1 MTSEKPQTI
10 NVLTQFSSALLGRIS
25 SGEISPAQVDDYRE
39 FLDEVQ
45 NKFMT
50 HPIITDNEYCQWFE
64 RGNMSLDHVRHFVVQ
79 FSVFSNLF
87 LIAQLKKMINS
98 QTLEAMRASKEILAN
113 EIGAIFRK
121 PGNGARS
128 SSARTLSDDDMELS
142 GDPELVNTEGTVDG
156 GTFKFKAA
164 HFEWLLR
171 LGKTLDLEFDQM
183 GKRRHGT
190 ESTLFFCDELSR
202 IYGGED
208 PSEAEGASFAVENW
222 AAAGF
227 WKQLVSGLQAVKAK
241 ELNNMPLAF
250 FTWHDRVEDQ
260 HASHTQD
267 ELEEVFFTDWFD
279 RGKFIS
285 GGLEMLEGVAAFWI
299 GLNRDRQKEAAA

>member
-1 MTSEKPQTI
+1 M
-10 NVLTQFSSALLGRIS
+10 NDLTQFSPALLGRIS
-25 SGEISPAQVDDYRE
+25 AGEIAPAQVEEYRQ

-45 NKFMT
+45 AKFMS
-50 HPIITDNEYCQWFE
+50 HHIITDNEYCQWFE
-64 RGNMSLDHVRHFVVQ
+64 QGDISLDHVRHFVVQ

-98 QTLEAMRASKEILAN
+98 QTLEAMHASKEILAN
-113 EIGAIFRK
+113 EIGAIFRRRS
-121 PGNGARS
+121 NGAGAASAS
-128 SSARTLSDDDMELS
+128 SMTEAEKELS

-156 GTFKFKAA
+156 GMFKFKAA

-227 WKQLVSGLQAVKAK
+227 WKQLVRGLQAVKAK
-241 ELNNMPLAF
+241 DLSNMPLAF
-250 FTWHDRVEDQ
+250 FTWHDKVEDQ
-260 HASHTQD
+260 HASYTQD
-267 ELEEVFFTDWFD
+267 ELEQVFFTDWFD

-285 GGLEMLEGVAAFWI
+285 GGLEMLEGVAAFWM
-299 GLNRDRQKEAAA
+299 GLDRDRQAAQIA